1 AGTLIAVPHE
11 PSVISPWDV
20 PQLAVAGSG
29 DVLAGAIGAFLAR
42 GHASDLAAALGVW
55 LHVLAGRRLSQTFP
69 MRGNGPHD
77 IADALPSV
85 LAELGEPCK
94 GDICLSF

>member
-1 AGTLIAVPHE
+1 M
-11 PSVISPWDV
+11 
-20 PQLAVAGSG
+20 
-29 DVLAGAIGAFLAR
+29 LAGAIGAFLAR
-42 GHASDLAAALGVW
+42 GHASGIAAVLGVW
-55 LHVLAGRRLSQTFP
+55 LHILAGQKLSQTFP

-85 LAELGEPCK
+85 LPALGEPCK